1 MLLPGYAAIANAKLL
16 EGLRTTCIPSTAV
29 FETEPFSATLPDQ
42 GQEWPMVAKGARHF
56 APCCMVSGAT
66 ASCAFDHALG
76 AQSVIWP
83 LGGARLANNGV
94 PSGRMMSFSGNASTL
109 PAGTPRVEP
118 APGVVSYVASGRT
131 PWPR

>member
-1 MLLPGYAAIANAKLL
+1 
-16 EGLRTTCIPSTAV
+16 
-29 FETEPFSATLPDQ
+29 
-42 GQEWPMVAKGARHF
+42 MVAKVARHF
-56 APCCMVSGAT
+56 TPCCMVSGAT

-109 PAGTPRVEP
+109 PAGRRAWSRLP
-118 APGVVSYVASGRT
+118 ASSVTWRQDELRGLGE
-131 PWPR
+131 